1 MRTGKYLSKSGNNKM
16 KLVAMIIFALLLIA
30 EANMFAQ
37 GSMRALEFQF
47 VKIDS
52 AVSELENQKNS
63 LNEPLQKNAAQ
74 IQELKNKSELNYF
87 QHQKLEGLLKDSQDL
102 SNRMA
107 NFDSE
112 IHKMNQNLVKAGNE
126 LLTIYDSEIR
136 KSLNNFENRD
146 LSQEYRKTIL
156 QNIETLRRK
165 IRNIKS
171 RIGQENTIEIRMSQL
186 RIGPE
191 DTPRKIK
198 QKADLLKDQE
208 DKYRHLA
215 SRLSSQREDLTKE
228 LNLRNR
234 IDELVTDLALFDQQE
249 EILGNLIA
257 SDGSSRLAAAD
268 DSNPDTEI
276 SQGFRAS
283 ETHLIFV
290 GQKDFDFSTLS
301 SEQLEEVIEN
311 LLAEEKQA
319 EVKADS
325 LGKQAETFY
334 KAVKQSKKQ

>member
-1 MRTGKYLSKSGNNKM
+1 MRTGKYLSKSGNDKM
-16 KLVAMIIFALLLIA
+16 KLVTMIIFALLLIA

-37 GSMRALEFQF
+37 DSMRALESQF

-52 AVSELENQKNS
+52 AVSVLKNKMNI
-63 LNEPLQKNAAQ
+63 LYDPLQQNAAQ
-74 IQELKNKSELNYF
+74 IQELKNKSKLNYF

-102 SNRMA
+102 SNRMK

-112 IHKMNQNLVKAGNE
+112 IHKMNQSLVKTGNE

-136 KSLNNFENRD
+136 KSLNNLENKD
-146 LSQEYRKTIL
+146 LSQEYRKAIL

-165 IRNIKS
+165 KKNVKN
-171 RIGQENTIEIRMSQL
+171 RIGQENTIKIRMSQL
-186 RIGPE
+186 RIAPE

-208 DKYRHLA
+208 DKFRHLA
-215 SRLSSQREDLTKE
+215 GRLSSQREELIKE
-228 LNLRNR
+228 LTLRNR
-234 IDELVTDLALFDQQE
+234 IDDLVTDLALFDQQE
-249 EILGNLIA
+249 EILANLIT
-257 SDGSSRLAAAD
+257 SEGGSRLAGAD
-268 DSNPDTEI
+268 ASNPEAEI
-276 SQGFRAS
+276 TPGLRAS
-283 ETHLIFV
+283 ETNLVFV

-301 SEQLEEVIEN
+301 TGQLEEVIEN
-311 LLAEEKQA
+311 LMVQEKQA

-334 KAVKQSKKQ
+334 KAVKQPKKQ

>member
-1 MRTGKYLSKSGNNKM
+1 MRTGKYPSRSGNDKM
-16 KLVAMIIFALLLIA
+16 KLVTMIIFALLLIA

-52 AVSELENQKNS
+52 AVSDLENQKNS
-63 LNEPLQKNAAQ
+63 LNEPLQQNAAQ

-112 IHKMNQNLVKAGNE
+112 IHKMNRRLVKIGNE

-136 KSLNNFENRD
+136 KSLNNLENKD
-146 LSQEYRKTIL
+146 LSQGYRKAIL

-165 IRNIKS
+165 KKNVKN
-171 RIGQENTIEIRMSQL
+171 RIGQENTIKIRMSQL
-186 RIGPE
+186 RIAPE

-208 DKYRHLA
+208 DKFRRLA
-215 SRLSSQREDLTKE
+215 SRLNSQREELTKE

-234 IDELVTDLALFDQQE
+234 IDDLVIDLALFDQQE
-249 EILGNLIA
+249 EILGNLSTSEGGGRVA
-257 SDGSSRLAAAD
+257 GAD
-268 DSNPDTEI
+268 ASNPNAEI
-276 SQGFRAS
+276 TQGLRAF
-283 ETHLIFV
+283 ETNQVFV

-301 SEQLEEVIEN
+301 TEQLEEVIEN
-311 LLAEEKQA
+311 LMAQEKQA
-319 EVKADS
+319 QVKADS

-334 KAVKQSKKQ
+334 KAVKQPKKQ